1 MKGGE
6 KKILENF
13 VLSSLPI
20 EVSDFPNHK
29 EATFLI
35 SVLDEYNA
43 NNVLIQAEEG
53 EKYHSTIVGY
63 PILAYL
69 KYDKE
74 GKPDD
79 FGGHELRT
87 KYNTETKKVEYYF
100 ATHPIGSVIE
110 SWIEERE
117 VDGYEGKK
125 KTILIKT
132 KLWKSRFPEYFKVF
146 DKLWDKG
153 RISSSWEISSSEAE
167 KTARGKILKAFEFI
181 GNALLGSSVIG
192 AVHGAGVLEVAENDE
207 MNYELSN
214 AFLNDVKSENISTL
228 PDSDTS
234 ENDKVDINKYNIN
247 SNEGGKDLKKE
258 DQNEVSALTDNDLY
272 RKVRKALNSLNEDK
286 YFYVSMLYPYE
297 FKVVAYT
304 WERSSEE
311 DFITFTYTVNSD
323 DTISI
328 VSQTDVKMKFIP
340 VTEINSQISELQSKL
355 AEANKEIAEAG
366 KLLIEA
372 TKEKEVLEAEVEKL
386 TPFKEKVDEME
397 QAEKVRILTEKKE
410 ELKTFTLEDSLISEE
425 ELESDEKL
433 VSIFAELTIENFESA
448 QEKIEVIK
456 GKRAIEKYK
465 ASKSENKDELDTSEV
480 KNEKKPKTD
489 LNNSDSDSIMF
500 SAADIIKG
508 LIAKK

>member
-1 MKGGE
+1 MRKLLE
-6 KKILENF
+6 KII
-13 VLSSLPI
+13 LSSLPI

-43 NNVLIQAEEG
+43 NDVLIQAAEG
-53 EKYHSTIVGY
+53 EKYHSTIIGY

-69 KYDKE
+69 KYDKD

-87 KYNTETKKVEYYF
+87 KYNTETKKVDYYF

-153 RISSSWEISSSEAE
+153 RISSSWEISSSEAV
-167 KTARGKILKAFEFI
+167 KTAKGKILKAFEFI
-181 GNALLGSSVIG
+181 GNALLGSNVVG
-192 AVHGAGVLEVAENDE
+192 AVRGAGVLEVAENEE

-214 AFLNDVKSENISTL
+214 AFLNDIKSEKILTL
-228 PDSDTS
+228 SNSDTS
-234 ENDKVDINKYNIN
+234 EEDKENINKYNIS
-247 SNEGGKDLKKE
+247 SNEGGNDLKTE

-272 RKVRKALNSLNEDK
+272 RKVRKSINSLNENK
-286 YFYVSMLYPYE
+286 YFYLSMLYPYE
-297 FKVVAYT
+297 FKAIAYT

-311 DFITFTYTVNSD
+311 DYVAFTYTVNSD
-323 DTISI
+323 DTVSI
-328 VSQTDVKMKFIP
+328 VSQTDVKMRFIP
-340 VTEINSQISELQSKL
+340 VPEINAQVSELQSKL
-355 AEANKEIAEAG
+355 DEAEKEIAEAG
-366 KLLIEA
+366 KLLREA
-372 TKEKEVLEAEVEKL
+372 TKEKEALEAEVDKL
-386 TPFKEKVDEME
+386 TPFKEKVEEME

-433 VSIFAELTIENFESA
+433 VSIFSELTIENFESA

-465 ASKSENKDELDTSEV
+465 ASKNELKDELEISEV

-489 LNNSDSDSIMF
+489 LNNSDNDSIMF

-508 LIAKK
+508 LISKK